1 MADYIDREKLLEK
14 IDELKKRFWYIYTN
28 PGDGGYEAIIRR
40 HATKCVVDLCVLKA
54 PAADVT
60 EVRHGEWVK
69 PEDEWEAC
77 VISCICSVCGWRSHL
92 FEDDV
97 NGMPY
102 CPSCGAKMDGD
113 GNK

>member
-1 MADYIDREKLLEK
+1 MADYIDREKYCAEICRCNFSFCDK
-14 IDELKKRFWYIYTN
+14 SRCQIW
-28 PGDGGYEAIIRR
+28 
-40 HATKCVVDLCVLKA
+40 KA
-54 PAADVT
+54 PATDVA

-77 VISCICSVCGWRSHL
+77 VISCICSVCGWRSYL

-102 CPSCGAKMDGD
+102 CPNCGAKMDGEKN
-113 GNK
+113 G